1 MDTPNNK
8 MDTPIYI
15 DTHAHLYDEAFQ
27 PDRTAVIERAVGS
40 GVRQFLLPGI
50 DSSTQADLEALAD
63 EYPSRCFP
71 CVGLHPTSV
80 DAHWKQ
86 ELALV
91 ENRIGKRNY
100 HALGEIGLDGYW
112 SKTYLKE
119 QQEIF
124 YRQLCWASE
133 TDLPVIIHLREA
145 TDALFEVLERFRRE
159 GKRLPRGVFHAF
171 SGSFETYQRICS
183 YGDFHFG
190 IGGVCTYKK
199 AAIAQTLTQLP
210 LTALLLETDAPYLTP
225 VPHRGKRNEPSY
237 IPLIA
242 EAIARLKQCPLEEVA
257 RTSTAQARQLFNLPD

>member
-63 EYPSRCFP
+63 EYPSHCFP
-71 CVGLHPTSV
+71 CIGLHPTSV

-124 YRQLCWASE
+124 YRQLYWASE

-183 YGDFHFG
+183 YGNFHFG

-225 VPHRGKRNEPSY
+225 VPHRGKRNEPM
-237 IPLIA
+237 LVQHTAAKIA
-242 EAIARLKQCPLEEVA
+242 EIRNMSVEELVEA
-257 RTSTAQARQLFNLPD
+257 TYQNGKRIYGIK